1 MTRNEKQDVN
11 RRVKRHSLFL
21 RADWPVKLL
30 LVLIFIAGAILV
42 WNSRDALRA
51 AGESDMVSPIMK
63 MALDNCMAA
72 YLLLGGAVLV
82 VLAVYPFDKKFAQD
96 QLQSIG
102 LVNHTGAVPVL
113 IRKHRDPDNHRV
125 TIWEFRSLSIP
136 LVAWENKRPDI
147 EAAFD
152 INIVQ
157 MSYTRGKS
165 RVLLHTVPAQTDLP
179 SLLEWKNEYLSQN
192 VFELVMGESFL
203 GPVTV
208 NLANIPH
215 ILLGGSTGSGKSV
228 LLKLLLMQAIQKGAD
243 VYIADFKGGVDFIA
257 FQDKGCQIC
266 TKEQELLAVLT
277 GLENELERRK
287 ELFLQAKSSS
297 LSQYNR
303 VRDAKLKRCIFA
315 CDEVAE
321 VTGRNRPTKELKEL
335 AIQIESKLETIARLG
350 RAFGIHLI
358 LSTQR
363 PDAVILS
370 GQIRNNLDCRV
381 CGRADNNLSQI
392 ILDNTDAANLIPKNS
407 KGRFLLH
414 DRTLFQGYL
423 IDEDNL

>member
-1 MTRNEKQDVN
+1 M
-11 RRVKRHSLFL
+11 
-21 RADWPVKLL
+21 
-30 LVLIFIAGAILV
+30 LVI
-42 WNSRDALRA
+42 
-51 AGESDMVSPIMK
+51 
-63 MALDNCMAA
+63 
-72 YLLLGGAVLV
+72 
-82 VLAVYPFDKKFAQD
+82 LAVYPFDKKFAQD

-125 TIWEFRSLSIP
+125 TIWEFRSPSIP

-147 EAAFD
+147 EAALD

-165 RVLLHTVPAQTDLP
+165 CVLLHTVPAQTDLP
-179 SLLEWKNEYLSQN
+179 SLLEWKNEYLSQTD
-192 VFELVMGESFL
+192 FELVMGESFL

-243 VYIADFKGGVDFIA
+243 IYIADFKGGVDFIA

-277 GLENELERRK
+277 ELENELDRRK
-287 ELFLQAKSSS
+287 ELFLQAKCSS

-423 IDEDNL
+423 IDEENL

>member
-30 LVLIFIAGAILV
+30 LVLIYIAGAILV
-42 WNSRDALRA
+42 WNSQDALRA
-51 AGESDMVSPIMK
+51 AGENDMVSPIMK

-72 YLLLGGAVLV
+72 YLLLGGAALTVLV
-82 VLAVYPFDKKFAQD
+82 VYPFDKRFAQD

-125 TIWEFRSLSIP
+125 IIWEFRSPSIP

-147 EAAFD
+147 EAALD

-157 MSYTRGKS
+157 MSYIRGKS
-165 RVLLHTVPAQTDLP
+165 CVLLHTVSAQIDLP
-179 SLLEWKNEYLSQN
+179 TLLEWKNEHLSQTD
-192 VFELVMGESFL
+192 FELVMGESFL

-257 FQDKGCQIC
+257 FQDKECRIC

-277 GLENELERRK
+277 ELESELERRK
-287 ELFLQAKSSS
+287 ELFLQAKCSS
-297 LSQYNR
+297 LSQFNKSR
-303 VRDAKLKRCIFA
+303 EAKLRRCIFA

-414 DRTLFQGYL
+414 DGTLFQAYL
-423 IDEDNL
+423 IDEEKL